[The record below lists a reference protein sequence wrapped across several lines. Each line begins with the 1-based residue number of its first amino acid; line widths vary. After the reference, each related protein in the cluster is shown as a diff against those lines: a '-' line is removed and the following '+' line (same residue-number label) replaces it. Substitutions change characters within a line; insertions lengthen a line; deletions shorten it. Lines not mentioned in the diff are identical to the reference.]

1 MLRKIIK
8 RLRPSQNPDTIVAI
22 YLTTANIRLVI
33 LQGAELKQN
42 LTFSFRA
49 DNWQDSLQAAL
60 RAVPAGC
67 ALHLVL
73 SAGYYQLV
81 QLDKPALAEHE
92 LLQALPWQIKDLV
105 TIAPEDMVLDYIDL
119 PGSVQQAKINVVVC
133 SYSWL
138 KQIITVI
145 DAAGCNVSSVQP
157 EEWLLS
163 HILPVSAQATMLV
176 VHQPEQEMLIQ
187 IVRAGQVYFSRRT
200 RGFSH
205 LHLNSEIELREG
217 LLERLLLELQRSMD
231 YFESQL
237 KQPPV
242 RDIRV
247 LMAQTG
253 LICELFIQNGFNQVE
268 PLKPPQSAAS
278 VNLDDLLY
286 CWPALAAA
294 SAVTTTAEVSH
305 LKQRVNLY
313 QPRLHPVRERL
324 SLQRLAGCVGALVGL
339 VLLGWLLLSQ
349 QYQQA
354 TEELAQSEL
363 QLQRQLQ
370 QTDLYQQALAQRK
383 PDEALVKQHQQA
395 EYAVTQKQ
403 QLLSYLAEQQQQASQ
418 FYSPVLQHLQQVDLA
433 ELWLTS
439 FTLQQGRSS
448 FSGITLQPASITL
461 WLEGLQQLTYFKGQR
476 FSQVSMSQVP
486 DTSAVSFVLL
496 AQKGETL

>member
-8 RLRPSQNPDTIVAI
+8 RLRPAAENSDTVVAI
-22 YLTTANIRLVI
+22 HLATASIRLVI
-33 LQGAELKQN
+33 LQGTELKQSQ
-42 LTFSFRA
+42 TFSYKA
-49 DNWQDSLQAAL
+49 DNWQDSLQVAL
-60 RAVPAGC
+60 RSVPAGC

-73 SAGYYQLV
+73 SAERYQLV

-119 PGSVQQAKINVVVC
+119 PGSNTQQAKINVVVC
-133 SYSWL
+133 SYAWL
-138 KQIITVI
+138 KQLTAVV
-145 DAAGCNVSSVQP
+145 DAAGLSVSSIQP

-187 IVRAGQVYFSRRT
+187 IIRDGQLYFSRRT

-205 LHLNSEIELREG
+205 LHLNSESELREG
-217 LLERLLLELQRSMD
+217 TLERLLLELQRSMD

-247 LMAQTG
+247 LMAQTE
-253 LICELFIQNGFNQVE
+253 LICELFVQSGFSRVE
-268 PLKPPQSAAS
+268 PLNLAQSAAA
-278 VNLDDLLY
+278 VNQDDLLHN
-286 CWPALAAA
+286 WPALAAA
-294 SAVTTTAEVSH
+294 SAAAKTSH
-305 LKQRVNLY
+305 IKQRVNLY
-313 QPRLHPVRERL
+313 QARLHPVRERL
-324 SLQRLAGCVGALVGL
+324 SLQRLVGSAAALTAV
-339 VLLGWLLLSQ
+339 VVLGWLLLSQ
-349 QYQQA
+349 QQQQA
-354 TEELAQSEL
+354 GAALAETEL

-383 PDEALVKQHQQA
+383 PDEALVKQYQQA
-395 EYAVTQKQ
+395 EYAVAQKQ

-433 ELWLTS
+433 ELWLTN
-439 FTLQQGRSS
+439 FTLRQGSSS
-448 FSGITLQPASITL
+448 FSGVTLQPASITL
-461 WLEGLQQLTYFKGQR
+461 WLEGLQQLAYFKGQR
-476 FSQVSMSQVP
+476 FSQVSMAQVP
-486 DTSAVSFVLL
+486 DNTAVSFVLM

>member
-8 RLRPSQNPDTIVAI
+8 RLSPVAGNSDTVVAI
-22 YLTTANIRLVI
+22 HLATASIRLVI
-33 LQGAELKQN
+33 LQGAELKQSQ
-42 LTFSFRA
+42 TFSYKA
-49 DNWQDSLQAAL
+49 DNWQDSLQVAL
-60 RAVPAGC
+60 RSVPASC

-73 SAGYYQLV
+73 SAERYQLV

-119 PGSVQQAKINVVVC
+119 PGSTQQPKINVVVC
-133 SYSWL
+133 SYAWL
-138 KQIITVI
+138 KQLTAVV
-145 DAAGCNVSSVQP
+145 DAAGLSVSSIQP

-163 HILPVSAQATMLV
+163 HIFPVSAQATMLV

-187 IVRAGQVYFSRRT
+187 IIRDGQLYFSRRT

-205 LHLNSEIELREG
+205 LHLNSETELREG
-217 LLERLLLELQRSMD
+217 TLERLLLELQRSMD

-247 LMAQTG
+247 LMAQTE
-253 LICELFIQNGFNQVE
+253 LICELFVQSGFSRVE
-268 PLKPPQSAAS
+268 PLNPAQSGAV
-278 VNLDDLLY
+278 VNRDDLLHN
-286 CWPALAAA
+286 WPALAAA
-294 SAVTTTAEVSH
+294 SAGVRTSH
-305 LKQRVNLY
+305 IKQQVNLY
-313 QPRLHPVRERL
+313 QPRLYPVRDRL
-324 SLQRLAGCVGALVGL
+324 TLQRLIGSAAALTAV
-339 VLLGWLLLSQ
+339 VVLGWLLLSQ
-349 QYQQA
+349 QQQQA
-354 TEELAQSEL
+354 GAALAEAEL

-395 EYAVTQKQ
+395 EYAVAQKQ

-433 ELWLTS
+433 ELWLTN
-439 FTLQQGRSS
+439 FTLQQASSS
-448 FSGITLQPASITL
+448 FSGVTLQPASITL
-461 WLEGLQQLTYFKGQR
+461 WLEGLQQLGYFKGQR
-476 FSQVSMSQVP
+476 FSQVSMAQVP
-486 DTSAVSFVLL
+486 DTTAVSFVLM

>member
-8 RLRPSQNPDTIVAI
+8 RLRPAAGNSDTVVAI
-22 YLTTANIRLVI
+22 HLATASIRLVI
-33 LQGAELKQN
+33 LQGAELKQSQ
-42 LTFSFRA
+42 TFSYRS
-49 DNWQDSLQAAL
+49 DNWQDSLRSAL
-60 RAVPAGC
+60 KSVPTGC

-73 SAGYYQLV
+73 SAEHYQLV

-119 PGSVQQAKINVVVC
+119 PGNTQQTKINVVVC
-133 SYSWL
+133 SYAWL
-138 KQIITVI
+138 KQLTAVV
-145 DAAGCNVSSVQP
+145 DAAGFTISSIQP

-187 IVRAGQVYFSRRT
+187 IIRDGQLYFSRRT

-205 LHLNSEIELREG
+205 LHLNSETELREG
-217 LLERLLLELQRSMD
+217 TLERLLLELQRSMD

-247 LMAQTG
+247 LMAQTE
-253 LICELFIQNGFNQVE
+253 LICELFVQSGFSRVE
-268 PLKPPQSAAS
+268 PFNPPKAVASAS
-278 VNLDDLLY
+278 LDDLLHN
-286 CWPALAAA
+286 WPALAAA
-294 SAVTTTAEVSH
+294 TAVTNASYI
-305 LKQRVNLY
+305 KQRVNLY
-313 QPRLHPVRERL
+313 QARLHPVRERL
-324 SLQRLAGCVGALVGL
+324 SLQRLVGSIAALTAV
-339 VLLGWLLLSQ
+339 VMMGWLLLSQ
-349 QYQQA
+349 QQLQA
-354 TEELAQSEL
+354 GAVLAETEQ

-370 QTDLYQQALAQRK
+370 QTDLYQQAIAQRK
-383 PDEALVKQHQQA
+383 PDEALVKQYQQA
-395 EYAVTQKQ
+395 EYAVAQKQ

-439 FTLQQGRSS
+439 FSLRQGSSS
-448 FSGITLQPASITL
+448 FSGVTLQPASITL
-461 WLEGLQQLTYFKGQR
+461 WLEGLQQLSYFKGQR
-476 FSQVSMSQVP
+476 FSQVSMTQIP
-486 DTSAVSFVLL
+486 DTTAVSFVLM